1 MPKKSKTNREAW
13 LQAGAAELERR
24 VFRPAGIA
32 LPVANVSCSWPGGGS
47 ARKRIGECWPR
58 AMSAA
63 RTNEIFVSPLI
74 ADPIAALDILAH
86 ELVHAS
92 DDCASGHGA
101 EFVRRARLIGLEG
114 KPTATHAG
122 ATLRAELER
131 IAGRLGEYPHARLD
145 LSARKKQTTRML
157 KISCDDERC
166 GGVFRAARAH
176 IEKAR
181 RNLSCPFCGGA
192 DVSIEGMEG

>member
-1 MPKKSKTNREAW
+1 MSKNNREAW
-13 LQAGAAELERR
+13 LQAASAELTRR
-24 VFRPAGIA
+24 VFKTAGIV
-32 LPVANVSCSWPGGGS
+32 LPPVAVSCSWPGGGS

-58 AMSAA
+58 AYS
-63 RTNEIFVSPLI
+63 RSGINEIFVSPLVE
-74 ADPIAALDILAH
+74 DPIAALDILAH

-92 DDCASGHGA
+92 DDCASGHGT

-122 ATLRAELER
+122 EKLRAELER
-131 IAGRLGEYPHARLD
+131 IAGRLGAYPHARLD
-145 LSARKKQTTRML
+145 LAQRKKQTTRMI

-176 IEKAR
+176 IERAK
-181 RNLSCPFCGGA
+181 RNLSCPFCGGE
-192 DVSIEGMEG
+192 DVIIHGLEE